1 MLLCNMY
8 FSKQKNYIYI
18 VLCLLFMSSF
28 PHVMSVH
35 VEDLSKRNLP
45 EQKKERFCI
54 TTTTNVGTPLTLCFL
69 FMLDD
74 FFR

>member
-28 PHVMSVH
+28 PHVMSEY
-35 VEDLSKRNLP
+35 VEDLSKRNFSR
-45 EQKKERFCI
+45 QK
-54 TTTTNVGTPLTLCFL
+54 TDVGFVREKDLLIQAL
-69 FMLDD
+69 H
-74 FFR
+74 